1 MRMLISDNQINP
13 IAWEVS
19 KVEDLQPQGVTYV
32 TFKQDTFNPSKDN
45 KELMLADYYSSSIMP
60 VPIPDEKEEPKLKIK
75 FSNSA
80 TVKVGGAYKI
90 FTAISDDEF
99 SSDDIL
105 WQIENL
111 DESEYSSILSNKSI
125 KIKISKNYKL
135 IGKVFNL
142 LLLYKG
148 TKVDEVQVE
157 VVSL

>member
-60 VPIPDEKEEPKLKIK
+60 TPIPDEKEEPELKIK

-80 TVKVGGAYKI
+80 TVKVGGSYKI

-105 WQIENL
+105 WRIENL
-111 DESEYSSILSNKSI
+111 DENEYSSILSNKSI
-125 KIKISKNYKL
+125 KIKISKNYEL